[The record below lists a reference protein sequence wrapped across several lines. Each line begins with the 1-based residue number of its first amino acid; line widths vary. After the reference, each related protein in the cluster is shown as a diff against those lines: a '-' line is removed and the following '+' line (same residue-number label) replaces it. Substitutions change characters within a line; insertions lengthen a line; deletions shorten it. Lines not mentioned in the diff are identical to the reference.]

1 MATTYEDI
9 LNLFRE
15 TDRKFQE
22 TDRKFQETDRL
33 LKEQSQETDRKF
45 EETDRKFREVAEAQ
59 KETDRKF
66 QETDRKFQETDR
78 KFQETD
84 RLLREQSQ
92 ASEKKLNALENL
104 FTSQWGRLMESLVE
118 GDLVNLLTARGIAI
132 TDTTSRIKGRHRV
145 GGSYE
150 FDLIAHNGDEI
161 VVVEV
166 KTTLRPDDVKA
177 FLNKLD
183 HLKEWLP
190 RYAHNRIYGAMA
202 WLTADASVEAM
213 VIKRGLFS
221 IRATGDSATI
231 QNEPNFTPR
240 AW

>member
-1 MATTYEDI
+1 MTTTDEDV

-15 TDRKFQE
+15 TDRKFEE
-22 TDRKFQETDRL
+22 TDPL
-33 LKEQSQETDRKF
+33 LKEQSQ
-45 EETDRKFREVAEAQ
+45 AN
-59 KETDRKF
+59 
-66 QETDRKFQETDR
+66 
-78 KFQETD
+78 
-84 RLLREQSQ
+84 
-92 ASEKKLNALENL
+92 EKKLNVLENL
-104 FTSQWGRLMESLVE
+104 FISEWGRLLESLVE

-132 TDTTSRIKGRHRV
+132 TDTTSRIKGRHSVKGRF
-145 GGSYE
+145 E
-150 FDLIAHNGDEI
+150 FDIIARNGKEI

-166 KTTLRPDDVKA
+166 KTTLRPAHVKI
-177 FLNKLD
+177 FLDKLD

-231 QNEPNFTPR
+231 QNEPTFTPR

>member
-1 MATTYEDI
+1 MATTYEDV
-9 LNLFRE
+9 LNLFREVAESQKETERLMKEQSWE

-22 TDRKFQETDRL
+22 TERL
-33 LKEQSQETDRKF
+33 LKEQS
-45 EETDRKFREVAEAQ
+45 
-59 KETDRKF
+59 
-66 QETDRKFQETDR
+66 QETDR

-84 RLLREQSQ
+84 RLLREQSVAAQ
-92 ASEKKLNALENL
+92 KKLDQLEDL

-118 GDLVNLLTARGIAI
+118 GDLVNLLKARGIAI
-132 TDTTSRIKGRHRV
+132 ADTSSRIKGRHP
-145 GGSYE
+145 GGGNYE
-150 FDLIAHNGDEI
+150 FDIIAHNGEEI

-166 KTTLRPDDVKA
+166 KTTLRPKDVTR
-177 FLNKLD
+177 FLGKLD
-183 HLKEWLP
+183 QLKTWMP
-190 RYAHNRIYGAMA
+190 RYAQNRIYGAMA

-231 QNEPNFTPR
+231 QNDPEFRAR